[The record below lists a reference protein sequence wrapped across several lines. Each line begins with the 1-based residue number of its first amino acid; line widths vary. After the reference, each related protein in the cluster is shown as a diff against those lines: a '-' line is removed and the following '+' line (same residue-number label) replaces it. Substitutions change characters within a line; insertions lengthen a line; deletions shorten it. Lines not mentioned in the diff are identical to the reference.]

1 MVVFVSLR
9 KCVKKKKYVYIHII
23 TINEVRGYG
32 FERAHGGVYKAGWR
46 EERGRERINDE
57 IISKKYKK

>member
-23 TINEVRGYG
+23 TINEIRGYG
-32 FERAHGGVYKAGWR
+32 FERAQGGAYESGL
-46 EERGRERINDE
+46 ERGKGKGKD
-57 IISKKYKK
+57 K